1 MTDAEIKA
9 IIRLVADKAWTI
21 AFDAESPAQVCL
33 DIEALSDD
41 PSIVARLVSEIKA
54 RLPISEAGSEAEVR
68 APIG

>member
-9 IIRLVADKAWTI
+9 IIRFVADKAWTI

-41 PSIVARLVSEIKA
+41 PSTVTRLVSEIKD
-54 RLPISEAGSEAEVR
+54 RLPVSDGEGLGSR
-68 APIG
+68 RQ